1 LASKKRFGREKNKM
15 STCGV
20 WTHFWYPNGPLG
32 FDICS
37 EKQQQTQQQK
47 VKQQQSSFGV
57 LSLAPATWTRKL
69 NVSEAGQKSA

>member
-1 LASKKRFGREKNKM
+1 MAVLRKIGRAWNR
-15 STCGV
+15 
-20 WTHFWYPNGPLG
+20 